1 MSQSQHD
8 RIREEVLAR
17 LRLLLD
23 ANLPSGPKTLS
34 QIEQAVEEI
43 SRDLACELERRLIQD
58 QEPPPDNQTSC
69 PHCTR
74 SARYRG
80 RVARRLLTRH
90 GELTVT
96 RRYYSCGCCGHG
108 FAPLDPLAG
117 LDAGATTPTVR
128 AWMAHLAALAPFELA
143 ATTLQELTGLSVSP
157 ATVERVA
164 VAVGEAFHHSRQ
176 AQALQHQ
183 EGRLPQPKERP
194 HRLYVALDGTMT
206 PLRDPWQR
214 DGSRGAL
221 VCRYGECKIG
231 VVYEARPSPKG
242 DRGVLRKR
250 YVATLGD
257 VEAFAPLIGAAAHL
271 SGHHFAKELIVLGDG
286 AVWIWRLAARQFPT
300 AIQIVDFY
308 HASEHLWSVAR
319 ARFGEE
325 SPEAKGW
332 VEARQEELKQD
343 QLGRVLTSIAE
354 WQPRGKAHQ
363 ELRER
368 EYHYFASNAERMR
381 YGSYVKKGYHIG
393 SGVVEAACRHVV
405 GSRLDQVGM
414 HWRQERAEAIV
425 GLRAALCSTTAP
437 DLRPYCT
444 TWV

>member
-1 MSQSQHD
+1 MSQSQQD

-23 ANLPSGPKTLS
+23 ANLPIGPKTLS

-43 SRDLACELERRLIQD
+43 SRDLARELERRLIQD
-58 QEPPPDNQTSC
+58 QETTTENQASC
-69 PHCTR
+69 PHCGGA
-74 SARYRG
+74 ARYRG
-80 RVARRLLTRH
+80 RGERRLLTRH
-90 GELTVT
+90 GEITVA
-96 RRYYSCGCCGHG
+96 RRYYSCPSCRHG
-108 FAPLDPLAG
+108 FAPLDPLVG
-117 LDAGATTPTVR
+117 LDTGATSPTVR

-143 ATTLQELTGLSVSP
+143 ATTLHELTGLSVSP
-157 ATVERVA
+157 ATIERVA
-164 VAVGEAFHHSRQ
+164 VAVGAAFHQ
-176 AQALQHQ
+176 ATKAQATRHQ
-183 EGRLPQPKERP
+183 AGRLPQPQARP
-194 HRLYVALDGTMT
+194 HRLYIAMDGTMT
-206 PLRDPWQR
+206 PLRDPWRR
-214 DGSRGAL
+214 DGSLGDL
-221 VCRYGECKIG
+221 SCRYGECKIG
-231 VVYEARPSPKG
+231 VVYEARPSPTG

-271 SGHHFAKELIVLGDG
+271 EGHHFAKELIVLGDG

-308 HASEHLWSVAR
+308 HASEHLWHVAR

-325 SPEAKGW
+325 SSEAKGW
-332 VEARQEELKQD
+332 VEARQQELKRD
-343 QLGRVLTSIAE
+343 QLDRVLTSIAE
-354 WQPRGKAHQ
+354 WQPAGKGHQ

-368 EYHYFASNAERMR
+368 EYQYFASNAERMR
-381 YGSYVKKGYHIG
+381 YGSYVKQGYHIG

-425 GLRAALCSTTAP
+425 SLRAALCSTTAP

-444 TWV
+444 AWA